1 MNVQKNRPSYIFIAT
16 VYVTIALLVKPC
28 IADYHRMDY
37 GAVETSKKH
46 DEDIEKKCN
55 KERFQQNNQ
64 DYFSENTLRYSDYVY
79 SNSIRTVLFNKN
91 GTDFSMPVLELGSS
105 EKLVLRFDDVESSLR
120 NFSYTILHCNPSWEP
135 SPLEPFEYIEGFP
148 MQEILDYKYS
158 FNTQV
163 SYVHY
168 KVEFPNEQLTPK
180 LSGNYLLIVYEDND
194 PEKLVL
200 TRRFFVYEQKVGVDA
215 KVSMAALI
223 DDQKYKQEI
232 DFSIT
237 AFNSY
242 YLSNPFED
250 VKVVVRQNG
259 RWDNAITG
267 LKPSLV
273 RGNTLVY
280 EYEDG
285 NIFDGGNEYRGIDLK
300 NLKFVSG
307 RMGRLVNTDRGWEAC
322 LMPDERRTFKRFVSM
337 DDINGRYLVKNDE
350 ATDYHTES
358 DYVWVYFSLP
368 YSPILTDGSVYVFGG
383 LSDWGFPLTH
393 RMTYNFKKSAY
404 EAKILLKQGYYNY
417 VYMFLENGFQQGDIS
432 FLEGNHSETG
442 NEYTIMVY
450 HKAPGDLHFSLI
462 GFTHA
467 SSF

>member
-1 MNVQKNRPSYIFIAT
+1 MNVQKNSLSYIFKAT

-28 IADYHRMDY
+28 MADYHRMDY
-37 GAVETSKKH
+37 DAVETSKKH

-105 EKLVLRFDDVESSLR
+105 EKLVLRFDDVERSLR

-135 SPLEPFEYIEGFP
+135 SPLESFEYIEGFP

-168 KVEFPNEQLTPK
+168 KVEFPNEQMTPK

-215 KVSMAALI
+215 KVSMASLI
-223 DDQKYKQEI
+223 DDQKYRQEI

-237 AFNSY
+237 AYNSY

-307 RMGRLVNTDRGWEAC
+307 RMGRLVNTDTGWEAY
-322 LMPDERRTFKRFVSM
+322 LMPDER
-337 DDINGRYLVKNDE
+337 
-350 ATDYHTES
+350 
-358 DYVWVYFSLP
+358 
-368 YSPILTDGSVYVFGG
+368 
-383 LSDWGFPLTH
+383 
-393 RMTYNFKKSAY
+393 
-404 EAKILLKQGYYNY
+404 
-417 VYMFLENGFQQGDIS
+417 
-432 FLEGNHSETG
+432 
-442 NEYTIMVY
+442 
-450 HKAPGDLHFSLI
+450 
-462 GFTHA
+462 
-467 SSF
+467 